1 MPEVQPYWTG
11 LTRGARQ
18 RVPLPSTICKSAVS
32 KMGDVVMNTVASTGA
47 VLKIKKCLAEVSFFQ
62 LCAFFLSLSG
72 WLMCMTSA
80 ILVQWR
86 VWHFSNHYGGT
97 SIAWI
102 GIWEICR
109 VDEDPSIDEQNRMN
123 CTAFS
128 NLHTFLP
135 SEIIAAQNLM
145 VLATIA
151 GAVQTGF
158 LSVAFSNIYRK
169 EKQRKHVANLFLIA
183 GLLNLSSGIGVF
195 IPIVWN
201 MVSVL
206 SEVPI
211 FFPEDFH
218 LPHKPEYQYVGA
230 ALLVGLISA
239 IFQILSGCFILRSKH
254 LAVKKIS
261 AMATEASARASE
273 TTLCQK
279 CSLSLVPK
287 TPKPEES
294 ASVTIDSPLDVRRTE
309 NPSVIVQM
317 DNFSE
322 DVTNPREPVP
332 SLPQS
337 HIILVTPYIEP
348 TVGDESK

>member
-1 MPEVQPYWTG
+1 
-11 LTRGARQ
+11 
-18 RVPLPSTICKSAVS
+18 
-32 KMGDVVMNTVASTGA
+32 MGDVVINTVVSTGA
-47 VLKIKKCLAEVSFFQ
+47 ELKIKKCLAEVSFFQ

-86 VWHFSNHYGGT
+86 VWHVSNHYGGT

-102 GIWEICR
+102 GIWETCR
-109 VDEDPSIDEQNRMN
+109 VDEDPSIVDEQNLMN
-123 CTAFS
+123 CTELS

-158 LSVAFSNIYRK
+158 LSVAFLNIYK
-169 EKQRKHVANLFLIA
+169 KQKQRKHVSNLFLIA

-206 SEVPI
+206 SEAPI

-218 LPHKPEYQYVGA
+218 LPHQPEYQYVGA
-230 ALLVGLISA
+230 ALPIGLISA
-239 IFQILSGCFILRSKH
+239 IFQILSGCFILCNNH
-254 LAVKKIS
+254 LAVKKMS
-261 AMATEASARASE
+261 ALATEASARASE

-294 ASVTIDSPLDVRRTE
+294 ASVTIESPLDVQHIE
-309 NPSVIVQM
+309 NPSVILQM

-322 DVTNPREPVP
+322 DMTNPREPVP
-332 SLPQS
+332 SLPES
-337 HIILVTPYIEP
+337 HIVLVTPYTEP